1 MTAHRAWL
9 VIFAASSAFVI
20 AACGE
25 TASEPSA
32 TVPPATAPVST
43 SSPTAAAS
51 TDSPTVA
58 PSAAGITGYGAT
70 VADWNSA
77 HTQAP
82 FCAPGGCYDPDPS
95 LAQVNGHEGVRYFGV
110 STSNGRVLDY
120 SMAFA
125 HGTPQSIAS
134 ATVMREFP
142 SDVAVLWT
150 TTKATCYQM
159 EVTSAT
165 LGGVL
170 GRRRSAIRKVTSSLS
185 STPTRT
191 RGATR
196 VTRATACARR
206 SSGSAVTRPQAALLP
221 ADRRRHRARPRR
233 RTGSTWSPVRVPPGS
248 DADEIL
254 GPSDRA
260 VEVIGVRELDGV

>member
-43 SSPTAAAS
+43 SSPAAAAS
-51 TDSPTVA
+51 TSSPTVA

-70 VADWNSA
+70 VADWNSY

-82 FCAPGGCYDPDPS
+82 FCDPGGCYDPDPS
-95 LAQVNGHEGVRYFGV
+95 LAQVNGHEGVRYFAV
-110 STSNGRVLDY
+110 STTNGRVLDY

-125 HGTPQSIAS
+125 HGTPQSVAS

-142 SDVAVLWT
+142 GDAQVLWT
-150 TTKATCYQM
+150 TTKDTCSQM
-159 EVTSAT
+159 EISSPT
-165 LGGVL
+165 LGGLL
-170 GRRRSAIRKVTSSLS
+170 GSSSIGDPQGEVFVEFDSDEDTAGNNSYSPSSVREAILGLGSY
-185 STPTRT
+185 
-191 RGATR
+191 
-196 VTRATACARR
+196 ATA
-206 SSGSAVTRPQAALLP
+206 GSAP
-221 ADRRRHRARPRR
+221 AC
-233 RTGSTWSPVRVPPGS
+233 
-248 DADEIL
+248 
-254 GPSDRA
+254 
-260 VEVIGVRELDGV
+260 

>member
-43 SSPTAAAS
+43 SSPTAPVS
-51 TDSPTVA
+51 TSSPTVA

-110 STSNGRVLDY
+110 SPSNGRVLDY

-170 GRRRSAIRKVTSSLS
+170 GSPQIGDPQGDVFVEFDSDEDTGGNSSYAGDSVREALLGLGS
-185 STPTRT
+185 Y
-191 RGATR
+191 
-196 VTRATACARR
+196 ATA
-206 SSGSAVTRPQAALLP
+206 GSAP
-221 ADRRRHRARPRR
+221 AC
-233 RTGSTWSPVRVPPGS
+233 
-248 DADEIL
+248 
-254 GPSDRA
+254 
-260 VEVIGVRELDGV
+260 